1 MAAIRIRIMV
11 TMMAALTLMEHL
23 QCTSYCTKFLFTY
36 AISFTPRNNPKN
48 EALYLPRFTGEE
60 MEVWRC

>member
-1 MAAIRIRIMV
+1 MV
-11 TMMAALTLMEHL
+11 TMTAALTLMEHL

-48 EALYLPRFTGEE
+48 EALYLPRFTGKE